1 MNEIDYEDFY
11 PALLI
16 PDAELVFNTA
26 LDLMEDHFNEDS
38 PRTTA
43 VMTLTNEELVGQ
55 PPALVIILGESIE
68 DSDKICSWD
77 TNSREKAERLSQY
90 KEHRSSWQSRVFEEK
105 KYGGAVKTN
114 DGEVLSLSG
123 FTEFGDAAFCLV
135 TLIMRDWMTLEEAE
149 EIIKISGNDFFHKL
163 YEACM

>member
-55 PPALVIILGESIE
+55 PPALVIILGESI
-68 DSDKICSWD
+68 KIQIRYALGIQ
-77 TNSREKAERLSQY
+77 TL
-90 KEHRSSWQSRVFEEK
+90 EK
-105 KYGGAVKTN
+105 KQSVCLSIKNTEVPGKVVYLKKKNTAVLLRQMMVKFYLFL
-114 DGEVLSLSG
+114 VSLN
-123 FTEFGDAAFCLV
+123 LV
-135 TLIMRDWMTLEEAE
+135 MRL
-149 EIIKISGNDFFHKL
+149 FV
-163 YEACM
+163 